1 MSLLSWLVCFLRWC
15 STDDTV
21 VQKAGFLVVHL
32 RIIKKTAMNKPLLAD
47 LVWKVKNYK
56 YLFSDVTDVFNNAL

>member
-1 MSLLSWLVCFLRWC
+1 
-15 STDDTV
+15 

-47 LVWKVKNYK
+47 LVWKAKNYK